1 MDSSQRNDTF
11 KSISGPAEGLYK
23 EKGSKFLAFAY
34 PVVSEE
40 EVRAALEKIRKEYY
54 DARHHC
60 YAYRLGLSG
69 DVWRY
74 NDDGEPSSTA
84 GRPIYGQILSREL
97 SDVLIVVVRYF
108 GGIKLGV
115 PGLIRAYKAA
125 AADALDHAEVVEKVA
140 SEGYAVTFDYVAMD
154 RVMRVLKDMGI
165 APSGYTAEDVC
176 RMEMRVRLS
185 DVERF
190 RQRMEDAEAR
200 VETRILPR
208 RRSCTSSTW
217 RRSLSTTSLRH
228 S

>member
-200 VETRILPR
+200 VEKVLQDNIQQQIWLKRV
-208 RRSCTSSTW
+208 
-217 RRSLSTTSLRH
+217 
-228 S
+228 

>member
-115 PGLIRAYKAA
+115 PGLIRAYKTAT
-125 AADALDHAEVVEKVA
+125 ADALDHAEVVEKVA

-165 APSGYTAEDVC
+165 APSRYTAEDVC
-176 RMEMRVRLS
+176 RMELRVRLS

-200 VETRILPR
+200 VEKVL
-208 RRSCTSSTW
+208 
-217 RRSLSTTSLRH
+217 
-228 S
+228 

>member
-1 MDSSQRNDTF
+1 MDSQQRNDTF
-11 KSISGPAEGLYK
+11 KSISGPSEGLYK

-40 EVRAALEKIRKEYY
+40 EVRTVLDRIRKEYY

-60 YAYRLGLSG
+60 YAYRLGLTG
-69 DVWRY
+69 NVWRY

-108 GGIKLGV
+108 GGTKLGV
-115 PGLIRAYKAA
+115 PGLIRAYKTA
-125 AADALDHAEVVEKVA
+125 AADALDHARTVEKVA
-140 SEGYAVTFDYVAMD
+140 SERYAVTFDYVAMD
-154 RVMRVLKDMGI
+154 RVMRILKDMGI
-165 APSGYTAEDVC
+165 QPSGYTAEDAC
-176 RMEMRVRLS
+176 RMEMDVRLG

-200 VETRILPR
+200 VEKIF
-208 RRSCTSSTW
+208 
-217 RRSLSTTSLRH
+217 
-228 S
+228 

>member
-1 MDSSQRNDTF
+1 MDSQERNDTF
-11 KSISGPAEGLYK
+11 RSISGPAEGIYK

-40 EVRAALEKIRKEYY
+40 EVRARLEKIRKEYY

-60 YAYRLGLSG
+60 YAYRLGLRG

-97 SDVLIVVVRYF
+97 SDVLVAVVRYF

-115 PGLIRAYKAA
+115 PGLIRAYKSA
-125 AADALDHAEVVEKVA
+125 AADALDHSEIVEKVA
-140 SEGYAVTFDYVAMD
+140 TEGFGVTFDYAAMD
-154 RVMRVLKDMGI
+154 RVMRIVKDMGI
-165 APSGYTAEDVC
+165 SPSKYTAEDVC
-176 RMEMRVRLS
+176 RMEFRVRLN

-190 RQRMEDAEAR
+190 RQRMEDAEAK
-200 VETRILPR
+200 VENLF
-208 RRSCTSSTW
+208 
-217 RRSLSTTSLRH
+217 
-228 S
+228 

>member
-23 EKGSKFLAFAY
+23 EKGSKFFAFAY

-97 SDVLIVVVRYF
+97 SDVLI
-108 GGIKLGV
+108 
-115 PGLIRAYKAA
+115 RAYKTAT
-125 AADALDHAEVVEKVA
+125 ADALDHAEVVEKVA

-200 VETRILPR
+200 VEKVL
-208 RRSCTSSTW
+208 
-217 RRSLSTTSLRH
+217 
-228 S
+228 

>member
-125 AADALDHAEVVEKVA
+125 AADALD
-140 SEGYAVTFDYVAMD
+140 YAVTFDYVAMD

-200 VETRILPR
+200 VEKVL
-208 RRSCTSSTW
+208 
-217 RRSLSTTSLRH
+217 
-228 S
+228 

>member
-1 MDSSQRNDTF
+1 MEPQDRNDTY
-11 KSISGPAEGLYK
+11 KSIAAPSEGIYK

-34 PVVSEE
+34 PVETE
-40 EVRAALEKIRKEYY
+40 GEVKALVEKVRKEYY

-60 YAYRLGLSG
+60 YAYRLGLKG

-84 GRPIYGQILSREL
+84 GRPIFGQIQSAGL

-115 PGLIRAYKAA
+115 PGLIRAYRSAA
-125 AADALDHAEVVEKVA
+125 AAAIGAGKVVDKVA
-140 SEGYAVTFDYVAMD
+140 SEGFSVTFDYAAMD
-154 RVMRVLKDMGI
+154 KVMRVLKEMGI
-165 APSGYTAEDVC
+165 APSGYTAESSC
-176 RMEMRVRLS
+176 RMEMRVRLG

-200 VETRILPR
+200 VETID
-208 RRSCTSSTW
+208 
-217 RRSLSTTSLRH
+217 
-228 S
+228 

>member
-23 EKGSKFLAFAY
+23 EKGSKFFAFAY

-108 GGIKLGV
+108 RGRCAGPCGGGGEGGFRGV
-115 PGLIRAYKAA
+115 CGDIRLCGDGQG
-125 AADALDHAEVVEKVA
+125 DAGAQGHGHSSVRVHRGGRVQDGD
-140 SEGYAVTFDYVAMD
+140 EGQAQRCGAV
-154 RVMRVLKDMGI
+154 
-165 APSGYTAEDVC
+165 PAEDGG
-176 RMEMRVRLS
+176 RGG
-185 DVERF
+185 
-190 RQRMEDAEAR
+190 QG
-200 VETRILPR
+200 
-208 RRSCTSSTW
+208 
-217 RRSLSTTSLRH
+217 
-228 S
+228 

>member
-1 MDSSQRNDTF
+1 MDSQQRNDTF
-11 KSISGPAEGLYK
+11 KSISGPSEGLYK

-40 EVRAALEKIRKEYY
+40 EVRTVLDRIRKEYY

-60 YAYRLGLSG
+60 YAYRLGLTG
-69 DVWRY
+69 NVWRF

-108 GGIKLGV
+108 GGTKLGV
-115 PGLIRAYKAA
+115 PGLIRAYKTA
-125 AADALDHAEVVEKVA
+125 AADALDHARTVEKVA
-140 SEGYAVTFDYVAMD
+140 SERYAVTFDYVAMD
-154 RVMRVLKDMGI
+154 RVMRILKDMGI
-165 APSGYTAEDVC
+165 QPSGYTAEDAC
-176 RMEMRVRLS
+176 RMEMDVRLG

-200 VETRILPR
+200 VEKIF
-208 RRSCTSSTW
+208 
-217 RRSLSTTSLRH
+217 
-228 S
+228 

>member
-1 MDSSQRNDTF
+1 M
-11 KSISGPAEGLYK
+11 
-23 EKGSKFLAFAY
+23 
-34 PVVSEE
+34 VSEE

-115 PGLIRAYKAA
+115 PGLIRA
-125 AADALDHAEVVEKVA
+125 
-140 SEGYAVTFDYVAMD
+140 EGYAVTFDYVAMD

-200 VETRILPR
+200 VEKVL
-208 RRSCTSSTW
+208 
-217 RRSLSTTSLRH
+217 
-228 S
+228 

>member
-140 SEGYAVTFDYVAMD
+140 SEWYAVTFDYVAMD

-165 APSGYTAEDVC
+165 APSRYTAEDVC

-200 VETRILPR
+200 VGKVL
-208 RRSCTSSTW
+208 
-217 RRSLSTTSLRH
+217 
-228 S
+228 

>member
-1 MDSSQRNDTF
+1 MDLQGRNDTF
-11 KSISGPAEGLYK
+11 RSISGPGEGLYK

-34 PVVSEE
+34 PVLSEA
-40 EVRAALEKIRKEYY
+40 EVKAALEKIRKEYY

-60 YAYRLGLSG
+60 YAYRLGLEG

-108 GGIKLGV
+108 GGTKLGV
-115 PGLIRAYKAA
+115 PGLIRAYKTAA
-125 AADALDHAEVVEKVA
+125 SDALDHADVVEKVA
-140 SEGYAVTFDYVAMD
+140 SEGFAVTFDYTAMD

-200 VETRILPR
+200 VEKVL
-208 RRSCTSSTW
+208 
-217 RRSLSTTSLRH
+217 
-228 S
+228 

>member
-1 MDSSQRNDTF
+1 MDSQQRNDTF
-11 KSISGPAEGLYK
+11 KSISGPSEGLYK

-40 EVRAALEKIRKEYY
+40 EVRTVLDRIRKEYY

-60 YAYRLGLSG
+60 YAYRLGLTG
-69 DVWRY
+69 TVWRY

-108 GGIKLGV
+108 GGTKLGV
-115 PGLIRAYKAA
+115 PGLIRAYKTA
-125 AADALDHAEVVEKVA
+125 AADALDHARTVEKVA
-140 SEGYAVTFDYVAMD
+140 SERYAVTFDYVAMD
-154 RVMRVLKDMGI
+154 RVMRILKDMGI
-165 APSGYTAEDVC
+165 QPSGYTAEDAC
-176 RMEMRVRLS
+176 RMEMDVRLG

-200 VETRILPR
+200 VEKIF
-208 RRSCTSSTW
+208 
-217 RRSLSTTSLRH
+217 
-228 S
+228 

>member
-23 EKGSKFLAFAY
+23 EKGSKFFAFAY

-140 SEGYAVTFDYVAMD
+140 SEGFAVIFDYAAMD

-165 APSGYTAEDVC
+165 APSRYTAEDAC
-176 RMEMRVRLS
+176 RMEMRVRLR
-185 DVERF
+185 DVDRF

-200 VETRILPR
+200 VEAL
-208 RRSCTSSTW
+208 
-217 RRSLSTTSLRH
+217 
-228 S
+228 

>member
-40 EVRAALEKIRKEYY
+40 EVRAVLEKIRKEYY

-115 PGLIRAYKAA
+115 PGLIRAYKTA

-200 VETRILPR
+200 VEKVL
-208 RRSCTSSTW
+208 
-217 RRSLSTTSLRH
+217 
-228 S
+228 

>member
-1 MDSSQRNDTF
+1 MDSQQRNDTF
-11 KSISGPAEGLYK
+11 KSISGPSEGLYK

-40 EVRAALEKIRKEYY
+40 EVRAVLDRIRKEYY

-60 YAYRLGLSG
+60 YAYRLGLTG
-69 DVWRY
+69 NVWRY

-108 GGIKLGV
+108 GGTKLGV
-115 PGLIRAYKAA
+115 PGLIRAYKTA
-125 AADALDHAEVVEKVA
+125 AADALDHARTVEKVA
-140 SEGYAVTFDYVAMD
+140 SERYAVTFDYVAMD
-154 RVMRVLKDMGI
+154 RVMRILKDMGI
-165 APSGYTAEDVC
+165 QPSGYTAEDAC
-176 RMEMRVRLS
+176 RMEMDVRLG

-200 VETRILPR
+200 VEKIF
-208 RRSCTSSTW
+208 
-217 RRSLSTTSLRH
+217 
-228 S
+228 

>member
-23 EKGSKFLAFAY
+23 EKGSKFFAFAY

-140 SEGYAVTFDYVAMD
+140 SEGFAVIFDYAAMD

-165 APSGYTAEDVC
+165 APSRYTAEDAC
-176 RMEMRVRLS
+176 RMEMRVRLR
-185 DVERF
+185 DVDRF

-200 VETRILPR
+200 VEKVL
-208 RRSCTSSTW
+208 
-217 RRSLSTTSLRH
+217 
-228 S
+228 

>member
-1 MDSSQRNDTF
+1 MDSPQRNDTF
-11 KSISGPAEGLYK
+11 KSISAPAEGIYK

-40 EVRAALEKIRKEYY
+40 EVKAILESVRKEYY

-60 YAYRLGLSG
+60 YAWRLGLNG
-69 DVWRY
+69 DQWRY

-108 GGIKLGV
+108 GGTKLGV
-115 PGLIRAYKAA
+115 PGLIRAYRTA
-125 AADALDHAEVVEKVA
+125 AADALDHAAVVEKVA
-140 SEGYAVTFDYVAMD
+140 SEGFAVTFDYAGMD

-165 APSGYTAEDVC
+165 APSKYTAEDVC

-200 VETRILPR
+200 VEEIF
-208 RRSCTSSTW
+208 
-217 RRSLSTTSLRH
+217 
-228 S
+228 